1 MAKKYYDGDKPAYG
15 TATYILSEQDFRMNE
30 GDLVTVSY
38 SGDVMESAILREIT
52 PRKDRVAHRTQSEN
66 RTWMHDMIRHFGI
79 DLEKMQDSRY
89 TEEELKELQTVLER
103 YKTEYELMA

>member
-1 MAKKYYDGDKPAYG
+1 
-15 TATYILSEQDFRMNE
+15 MNE